1 MKRKVG
7 IIGAGHVGSDVAFSL
22 VTQGI
27 CDEIVLIDKQETKAM
42 SEALELRDMASMTR
56 SYTEIIPN
64 DLDAL
69 SDADIIVMAV
79 GPETLLREDRMEEL
93 IETSKAVAEII
104 PKILATGFNGIF
116 INITNPCDVI
126 TALIQKLSG
135 FNHSRV
141 FGTGTSLDT
150 ARMRRVVGEVLNI
163 NPKSVDGYVLG
174 EHGESQFVA
183 WSTVRIGGVPLLD
196 YQTNKPLDLAALKQ
210 SVRGGGWNILTGKGW
225 TSFGIA
231 TATAQIVDAVL
242 SNAKQVFPLAVF
254 SKEMEIYIG
263 QPAIIGS
270 EGVTSILKPPLTEEE
285 KADLIASSNV
295 IKAALETVNEN
306 N

>member
-27 CDEIVLIDKQETKAM
+27 CDEIIIIDKIEAKAE

-56 SYTEIIPN
+56 SYTTITANNWE
-64 DLDAL
+64 AL

-93 IETSKAVAEII
+93 VETSRSVTEIV
-104 PKILATGFNGIF
+104 PKILATGFKEIF
-116 INITNPCDVI
+116 VNITNPCDVI
-126 TALIQKLSG
+126 TMLIQKISG
-135 FNHSRV
+135 FDRSRV

-150 ARMRRVVGEVLNI
+150 ARMRRVVGEALHI
-163 NPKSVDGYVLG
+163 NPKSIEGYVLG

-183 WSTVRIGGVPLLD
+183 WSTVKIGGVNITD
-196 YQTNKPLDLAALKQ
+196 YKTKTPLDLPALKDA
-210 SVRGGGWNILTGKGW
+210 VRGGGWNILTGKGW

-231 TATAQIVDAVL
+231 TATAGIVDAL
-242 SNAKQVFPLAVF
+242 LTDAKQVFPLAVF
-254 SKEMEIYIG
+254 SEQTNTYIG
-263 QPAIIGS
+263 QPALIGAN
-270 EGVTSILKPPLTEEE
+270 GVLDTIKPPLTKEEQTNFE
-285 KADLIASSNV
+285 HSAEVIRKAFDL
-295 IKAALETVNEN
+295 L
-306 N
+306 

>member
-42 SEALELRDMASMTR
+42 SEALELRDMSSMTR

-93 IETSKAVAEII
+93 IETSKAVADII

>member
-7 IIGAGHVGSDVAFSL
+7 IIGTGHVGSDLAFSL

-27 CDEIVLIDKQETKAM
+27 CEKIILIDKKETKAL
-42 SEALELRDMASMTR
+42 SEALELRDMSSMTH

-64 DLDAL
+64 DFSAL
-69 SDADIIVMAV
+69 SDADIIVMAI

-93 IETSKAVAEII
+93 IETSKAVTEIV
-104 PKILATGFNGIF
+104 PKILATGFDGVF

-126 TALIQKLSG
+126 TTLIQKVSG

-150 ARMRRVVGEVLNI
+150 ARMRRVVGETLHI
-163 NPKSVDGYVLG
+163 HPKSIDGYVLG

-183 WSTVRIGGVPLLD
+183 WSTVKIGGMAITD
-196 YQTNKPLDLAALKQ
+196 YKTDKPLDLPALKDA
-210 SVRGGGWNILTGKGW
+210 VRGAGWNILTGKGW

-231 TATAQIVDAVL
+231 TATAQIIDAVL
-242 SNAKQVFPLAVF
+242 SDAKQVFPLAVF
-254 SKEMEIYIG
+254 SEKMRIYIG
-263 QPAIIGS
+263 QPAVIGRK
-270 EGVTSILKPPLTEEE
+270 GITSILEPSFTNEEQVSFE
-285 KADLIASSNV
+285 SSAN
-295 IKAALETVNEN
+295 IIRNAVNLF
-306 N
+306 

>member
-42 SEALELRDMASMTR
+42 SEALELRDMSSMTR

-196 YQTNKPLDLAALKQ
+196 YQTNKPLDLASLKQ